1 MNFINRIY
9 IPTSFRKSNLEKCMM
24 QKILTINYS
33 IYLHIVLFILLITG
47 IKEVVRNNVK
57 KDIFILDQVSENHS
71 P

>member
-1 MNFINRIY
+1 
-9 IPTSFRKSNLEKCMM
+9 MM